1 MSDLG
6 FLPWLV
12 GAIVV
17 GGAISAASQKQDVTA
32 PGRELHKKFVSLGN
46 MTGKTRDEIIAVVG
60 QPTSISELAGGK
72 TLLQW
77 QATGCH
83 MAVRFAGNMFDGIT
97 HQHLPKQ

>member
-1 MSDLG
+1 MEDLG

-17 GGAISAASQKQDVTA
+17 GGAISAAFQQSNVTA
-32 PGRELHKKFVSLGN
+32 PGLELHQKFVSLGN
-46 MTGKTRDEIIAVVG
+46 MTGMTKDQIIAVVG
-60 QPTSISELAGGK
+60 QPSSISALPEGR

-83 MAVRFAGNMFDGIT
+83 MALQFNGDLFEAIT
-97 HQHLPKQ
+97 HEHVAQA

>member
-17 GGAISAASQKQDVTA
+17 GGVISAAFQQQNVTA
-32 PGRELHKKFVSLGN
+32 PGRELHQKFVALGD
-46 MTGKTRDEIIAVVG
+46 MTGKTKDEIIAAVG
-60 QPTSISELAGGK
+60 QPTSISALADGK

-83 MAVRFAGNMFDGIT
+83 MAVRFAGEMFDGLT
-97 HQHLPKQ
+97 HQHLSQQ